1 MTDEQFN
8 LLMAAQLAQINLLR
22 SIEANISRITRDKSP
37 QQVAH
42 PNWKEA
48 QQELENA
55 LSQWSVSNMPIKANR
70 EAHAEAGG
78 APPGAG
84 LDFIAEEAGGKA

>member
-22 SIEANISRITRDKSP
+22 SIEANIGLIMRDKSP
-37 QQVAH
+37 QQVIH

-48 QQELENA
+48 QKELEDA
-55 LSQWSVSNMPIKANR
+55 LNQWNVTIKTSS
-70 EAHAEAGG
+70 EVQAEAGG
-78 APPGAG
+78 APPGAS